1 MSNLA
6 IRGGH
11 VITPGEQRLTSI
23 WVADGRVAALS
34 DASPDEPS
42 GKTAKDGKILD
53 ATGCYVTPGLID
65 LQVNGGPACNLW
77 ADPTVAELDAL
88 RKDLLDKGVTSFLP
102 TLITDD
108 VDHMRKNI
116 DFLSER
122 GAGISKQWQSESTL
136 SRMIGIHLEGPCLA
150 PEKPGV
156 HPPQFITPPSIKLF
170 EKIVSDN
177 VSLITMAPEKDPQGE
192 SLKWLMGKGKRV
204 ALGHSNATFEEA
216 EAAFGSGV
224 KLVTHIFNALP
235 ALHHRAP
242 GAVGAALL
250 DKQVT
255 CCLIADGLH
264 LDPNMVRLVLSIK
277 GKQNTILVTDI
288 AQIGTTGGGLVGS
301 SITLDMA
308 VRNVVKWDAATFAD
322 AIYMA
327 TYGPARAMGVQTE
340 VGVIAPGAL
349 ADLVLWDIDTL
360 DIKHVVLAG
369 RVVK

>member
-11 VITPGEQRLTSI
+11 IITPGEQRLTSV
-23 WVADGRVAALS
+23 WVAGGRVTALS
-34 DASPDEPS
+34 DASPEEHNGDV
-42 GKTAKDGKILD
+42 LD

-77 ADPTVAELDAL
+77 ADPTVSQLNDL
-88 RKDLLDKGVTSFLP
+88 RKDMLDKGVTSFLP

-108 VDHMRKNI
+108 LVHMRKNI
-116 DFLSER
+116 EFLSKQ
-122 GAGISKQWQSESTL
+122 GAGDSGRWQAENTL

-156 HPPQFITPPSIKLF
+156 HPPQFIKPASVELF
-170 EKIVSDN
+170 EKIASEG
-177 VSLITMAPEKDPQGE
+177 VSLVTMAPEQDADGK
-192 SLKWLMGKGKRV
+192 SLEWLTGKGVKV

-216 EAAFGSGV
+216 EAAFASGI
-224 KLVTHIFNALP
+224 KLVTHLFNAMP
-235 ALHHRAP
+235 PLHHRAP
-242 GAVGAALL
+242 GAAGAALL

-264 LDPNMVRLVLSIK
+264 LAPSMVRLVLSIK
-277 GKQNTILVTDI
+277 GRQNCILVTDI

-301 SITLDMA
+301 SITLDIA
-308 VRNVVKWDAATFAD
+308 VRNVVNWGAASFAD

-327 TYGPARAMGVQTE
+327 TFNPARAMGVQSE

-349 ADLVLWDIDTL
+349 ADLVLWDSETL
-360 DIKHVVLAG
+360 DIKHVILAG
-369 RVVK
+369 CVVK